1 MTTVENVFWVKTI
14 FFTRHVIYFP
24 HEIWKAQTVSVMHLH
39 TAPTGSLSFVHLL
52 IYCNT
57 VLIWVAHLAICATEL
72 ASCCDHKATDHKT
85 PHLLFPWKHQNT
97 WPSFTTNR
105 PALRCFFMSSCRTRP
120 ALLLMQ
126 CTETFMRPEMYSY
139 VAASVAENC
148 ASFIIS
154 TVH

>member
-39 TAPTGSLSFVHLL
+39 TAPTGRLSFVHLL

-72 ASCCDHKATDHKT
+72 ASCCDHKATHHKT
-85 PHLLFPWKHQNT
+85 PHLLFPWKHQAIKHLTLIHQQQACFTVLFHVLLQNT
-97 WPSFTTNR
+97 ACSPSDAMHRNR
-105 PALRCFFMSSCRTRP
+105 HASWNV
-120 ALLLMQ
+120 LLWCCLSGW
-126 CTETFMRPEMYSY
+126 ELY
-139 VAASVAENC
+139 
-148 ASFIIS
+148 
-154 TVH
+154 